1 MRNSHSNLLTRWEIS
16 LFSHL
21 PQTNFSG
28 ASRFF
33 PYEPR
38 SIPRGWWNDPISVL
52 LASFFTFASKRNSNS
67 RNWRILPSFF
77 FLFPFK
83 RIGDNRRTIIGSMQS
98 HSSIRSSSLSPL
110 LLCRS
115 VPFSS
120 FLSRRKA
127 TSTCYVRAPVG
138 AHPQGFIRRRS
149 RGCNRCSLSWDT
161 RSYVTISLSF
171 PSPVPFSYDVLTSWK
186 RRAATLFAP

>member
-33 PYEPR
+33 PYDRFHEDDGTIRYPCYLR
-38 SIPRGWWNDPISVL
+38 VFL
-52 LASFFTFASKRNSNS
+52 LSQVSEI
-67 RNWRILPSFF
+67 RILATDGYYPPFF

-110 LLCRS
+110 LLRRS